1 MKKRKKIIIF
11 ITVSIITVLFSTA
24 LTIAFIPGFDTIGK
38 YLGSKIPQPTYSI
51 WDGLEKDKMEKMILE
66 LTILNNTLIETEK
79 QTQYQIDAIKLL
91 TALLGNSQMVREID
105 RSMKELMPFDWINI
119 SFTDILKDLL
129 GKITEK
135 GTEANVTLEQEEK
148 ICHLH
153 DAIAGVETE
162 KGQQLTT
169 TQKAV
174 IKKQIEDDY
183 LIRLAGEVSSY
194 AIDNDELVL
203 QDIENNMTAF
213 INDKQQVLQ
222 TIEKQLDIAEE
233 TDQNSLMKQMK
244 YNNRLLILNAQ
255 IQLKMLASLSLM
267 NEANYI
273 ELVNTREERLKSYL
287 ESE

>member
-153 DAIAGVETE
+153 DTIAGVETE

-183 LIRLAGEVSSY
+183 LVRLAGEVSSY

>member
-1 MKKRKKIIIF
+1 MKKRKKIMIF
-11 ITVSIITVLFSTA
+11 IAVSIITVLFSTA

-38 YLGSKIPQPTYSI
+38 YLGSKIPQPTFSI
-51 WDGLEKDKMEKMILE
+51 WDGLEKDKMEKIILE
-66 LTILNNTLIETEK
+66 LVMLNNTLIETEK
-79 QTQYQIDAIKLL
+79 QTQYQIDATKLL
-91 TALLGNSQMVREID
+91 TALFGNSQMVREID

-153 DAIAGVETE
+153 DAVAGVETE
-162 KGQQLTT
+162 KDQQLTT

-183 LIRLAGEVSSY
+183 LVRLAGEVSSY
-194 AIDNDELVL
+194 AIDNDELVS

-213 INDKQQVLQ
+213 INDKEQVLQ
-222 TIEKQLDIAEE
+222 TIEEQLDIAEE

-267 NEANYI
+267 NEANYV

>member
-183 LIRLAGEVSSY
+183 LVRLAGEVSSY